1 MLSVKYIQSYGIEA
15 LKKNFGI
22 RVKEYPDAYVLNYGG
37 KSPKTAVDN
46 ECRGLIISKEFSISD
61 ADVANPSHKPMLV
74 EESTVD
80 NFKDDAPMIQ
90 VISRSFDRFFDLEQT
105 SVPPEDWNKYQIY
118 EKMDGSLIKIY
129 HYKSKWHISTRH
141 TMYAEGN
148 ASTTLTFK
156 ELCLLALNMTED
168 HFQARCQVSLNPKY
182 TYICEL
188 VSPENPIVV
197 KYTLH
202 QIYLLSVRE
211 NATGNYIMDENPD
224 FLKRLEPIQFNS
236 LADCLYVLNSKP
248 VLFEG
253 YVFYKDGV
261 PVYKLKSK
269 QYLSFAG
276 IKGAS
281 DTEKVRLVL
290 ENGLYEYLQKYPED
304 EYKFELIHEGIKY
317 LKVDMQNKYIDEFSH
332 IEDDKEFA
340 KAIFGWDYQHLAYTA
355 RKQKITFEEAFNKQ
369 TMSYRIKIV
378 KKSMEHINRNQGLS
392 ASEAKKNV
400 PQVEESMEVEPASQN
415 DAVPTKQFK
424 PTPKMK
430 ICVGMSGSGKSTL
443 AKRLVET
450 DGYVE
455 ISRDNFREQLFG
467 QDYKFTKHNEKIIEE
482 KIEKYWE
489 ELLKTKPNIIVSDT
503 NLNPKYRQLWIDR
516 ANTNGYIPELVPLEI
531 TLEEA
536 YKRNIKRGY
545 KALDTNVLNNQY
557 AKWLEFQRSQNK
569 FPAVYTP
576 KPNAPKVIIC
586 DIDGTV
592 CEMEGRGP
600 FEWDKVHT
608 DKPREQV
615 IKLISAYVRQ
625 EDLQIAFVSGRSI
638 QCQQQTL
645 EWLEKHLPYDVFKKI
660 VGLYMRSKDQL
671 YINDKIHKQKIFFN
685 FIAENYNVVAAFD
698 DRPKIV
704 RLWKDLGIENVFS
717 VQKDYNE
724 F

>member
-1 MLSVKYIQSYGIEA
+1 
-15 LKKNFGI
+15 
-22 RVKEYPDAYVLNYGG
+22 
-37 KSPKTAVDN
+37 
-46 ECRGLIISKEFSISD
+46 
-61 ADVANPSHKPMLV
+61 
-74 EESTVD
+74 
-80 NFKDDAPMIQ
+80 
-90 VISRSFDRFFDLEQT
+90 
-105 SVPPEDWNKYQIY
+105 
-118 EKMDGSLIKIY
+118 
-129 HYKSKWHISTRH
+129 
-141 TMYAEGN
+141 MYAEGN

-168 HFQARCQVSLNPKY
+168 HFQARCQLSLNPKY

-188 VSPENPIVV
+188 VSPDNPIVV
-197 KYTLH
+197 KYTTH
-202 QIYLLSVRE
+202 QIHLLSVRE
-211 NATGNYIMDENPD
+211 NATGNYILDENPD
-224 FLKRLEPIQFNS
+224 FLKRLKPIHFDS

-253 YVFYKDGV
+253 YVFYKDSV

-281 DTEKVRLVL
+281 DSEKVRLVL

-317 LKVDMQNKYIDEFSH
+317 IKFDMQTKYLEEYAS
-332 IEDDKEFA
+332 IEEDKEFA

-355 RKQKITFEEAFNKQ
+355 RKQGVSFEEAFNKQ

-378 KKSMEHINRNQGLS
+378 KKAMDHINRTQGLA
-392 ASEAKKNV
+392 ASEAKKNL
-400 PQVEESMEVEPASQN
+400 PTSEESMEVEQTVPE
-415 DAVPTKQFK
+415 VPTKQFK

-430 ICVGMSGSGKSTL
+430 ICVGISGAGKSTL
-443 AKRLVET
+443 AKKLVENE
-450 DGYVE
+450 GYVE

-467 QDYKFTKHNEKIIEE
+467 QNYKFTKQNEKIIED
-482 KIEKYWE
+482 KVEKYWQ
-489 ELLKTKPNIIVSDT
+489 ELLLTRPNVIVSDT

-516 ANTNGYIPELVPLEI
+516 AHANGYLSELVPLEI

-536 YKRNIKRGY
+536 YKRNLKRGY

-557 AKWLEFQRSQNK
+557 AKWLDFQRSQKK
-569 FPAVYTP
+569 FPPVYSP
-576 KPNAPKVIIC
+576 KINAPKIIIC

-615 IKLISAYVRQ
+615 IKMISAYVRQ
-625 EDLQIAFVSGRSI
+625 EDLQIAFVSGRSG
-638 QCQQQTL
+638 QCQQLTL
-645 EWLEKHLPYDVFKKI
+645 EWLEKHLPFDVFKKI
-660 VGLYMRSKDQL
+660 IGLYMRGKDQL
-671 YINDKIHKQKIFFN
+671 YTNDKVHKQKIFFD
-685 FIAENYNVVAAFD
+685 FLSENYNVVAAFD

-704 RLWKDLGIENVFS
+704 RLWKDLGIQNVIS